1 MWKYKDKFMIIIH
14 QIEKLRKYVNKIKK
28 ERLAAD
34 LLQTCAPVVLHF
46 KMSTSPALQGFS
58 LLKVETCHDTR
69 VSLVISI
76 LERTQLCRSTTN
88 ALTRA

>member
-34 LLQTCAPVVLHF
+34 LCACCVTF
-46 KMSTSPALQGFS
+46 
-58 LLKVETCHDTR
+58 
-69 VSLVISI
+69 
-76 LERTQLCRSTTN
+76 
-88 ALTRA
+88 